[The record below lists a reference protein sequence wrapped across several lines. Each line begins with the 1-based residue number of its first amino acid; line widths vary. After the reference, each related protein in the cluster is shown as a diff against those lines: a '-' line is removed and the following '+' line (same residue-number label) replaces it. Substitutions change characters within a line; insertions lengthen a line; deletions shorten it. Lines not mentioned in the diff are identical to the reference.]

1 MAIIYSYPATAP
13 TLDDLLIG
21 TDVGADNAT
30 KSFTVQSLV
39 ALVNAAAGSGTVT
52 SVQIATDAF
61 LRATGGPIVDAGVIT
76 LSLTATGT
84 PSATT
89 FLRGDNQWVVPTVS
103 AGIIAKYN
111 NANITTDLSSI
122 NFTGAGVIAN
132 SDASGN
138 ITVNIAGTTQAV
150 ASVAAG
156 AGISIPSTTG
166 DVVVTNTGVLRII
179 AGSNITVSPATGV
192 GDVTINSTATGGTDI
207 GSVSAG
213 NGLVLDSGTTVLN
226 PVLGLNYGGA
236 GVDNYITSHSAAAT
250 ALGVDSIPFLQ
261 ASSSAVKYTT
271 LANIQASTL
280 SLVNV
285 AITDANEDAIINTYD
300 KANQAAITNGVAP
313 AYQIVT
319 LTQGSYDALV
329 TAGTTNANYLYF
341 TKAGAAATTF
351 TRTLAITLNISG
363 NASSSYSLSGNQVG
377 ATQTGVLG
385 AAYAF
390 ATTISNTGSTTISG
404 VSISNAS
411 GNQTDPSGTVTTTI
425 TATINNIVAGTG
437 TANVSITNAM
447 TINDGAGASG
457 AGIYTIAAAQASQ
470 SGTAPFSYNSNAFG
484 VAITLNAAADAWEI
498 IDNNG
503 VGPSVSYSPQTGTVQ
518 SGQVATVTATAE
530 GTVRKKSRTLVFTR
544 TTGGI
549 TGGTEGVDYN
559 LYSSGT
565 PGLNGTGSGATAT
578 AKVGDSYSYNT
589 TISMSSGKVIT
600 GFNGATAVTGTVPGG
615 AGNYGVS
622 QTLSGAIT
630 SSQGTAS
637 MTVTNSISGAAEGT
651 GYTIAYSYSI
661 DGGGASG
668 SYTPG
673 QSVTGS
679 VGANCTFTA
688 TVTAASNY
696 YASVTQSYTT
706 NPIPLTVAGAATAL
720 TLTGSSG
727 VNRRSVLIAGQ
738 GGTPGPGGT
747 ACARTQSIAIY
758 FGSAL
763 SSYTGVQNGDTIY
776 TSATGTG
783 VWSNGVYKTSVA
795 SGYGTAPGTITISGG
810 VASNSQFC

>member
-1 MAIIYSYPATAP
+1 MSIIYSYPATAP

-21 TDVGADNAT
+21 TDVGEDNAT

-39 ALVNAAAGSGTVT
+39 ALVNAAAGNGTVT

-61 LRATGGPIVDAGVIT
+61 LSATGGPIVDAGVIT

-89 FLRGDNQWVVPTVS
+89 FLRGDNQWVVPTVTS
-103 AGIIAKYN
+103 GIITQYN
-111 NANITTDLSSI
+111 NANITTDLASI

-138 ITVNIAGTTQAV
+138 VTVSIEGATQAV
-150 ASVAAG
+150 SSVAAG

-166 DVVVTNTGVLRII
+166 DVVVTNTGVLRVI
-179 AGSNITVSPATGV
+179 AGSNVTISPATGL

-280 SLVNV
+280 SLVNT
-285 AITDANEDAIINTYD
+285 AITDANEDAIVNTYD

-319 LTQGSYDALV
+319 LTQGNYDALV
-329 TAGTTNANYLYF
+329 AAGTTDANYLYF
-341 TKAGAAATTF
+341 TKAGAAAATF

-363 NASSSYSLSGNQVG
+363 NASSSYSLSGSQVG

-390 ATTISNTGSTTISG
+390 ATTISNTGNTTISG
-404 VSISNAS
+404 VTINNAS
-411 GNQTDPSGTVTTTI
+411 GTQTDPSGGVTTTI

-484 VAITLNAAADAWEI
+484 VAITQNAAADAWEI
-498 IDNNG
+498 IS
-503 VGPSVSYSPQTGTVQ
+503 PSVSYNPQTGTVQ
-518 SGQVATVTATAE
+518 SGQVATVTATAT

-549 TGGTEGVDYN
+549 TGGTEGTDYT
-559 LYSSGT
+559 LSSSGT

-578 AKVGDSYSYNT
+578 PKVGDAYSYST
-589 TISMSSGKVIT
+589 TISMIGNKVIT

-622 QTLSGAIT
+622 QTLSGAIS

-637 MTVTNSISGAAEGT
+637 MTVTNSVSGSAEGT
-651 GYTIAYSYSI
+651 GYTVAYSYSI
-661 DGGGASG
+661 SGGGASG

-673 QSVTGS
+673 QSVTGT
-679 VGANCTFTA
+679 VGANCTFTT

-696 YASVTQSYTT
+696 YANVTQSYTT
-706 NPIPLTVAGAATAL
+706 NPIPLTAAGAATAL

-727 VNRRSVLIAGQ
+727 ANRRSVLIAGQ

-747 ACARTQSIAIY
+747 ACGRTQSIAIY
-758 FGSAL
+758 FGNASDG
-763 SSYTGVQNGDTIY
+763 SSITGIVNGDTIY

-783 VWSNGVYKTSVA
+783 TWSNGVYKTSVA
-795 SGYGTAPGTITISGG
+795 DGYGTKPGTITVSGG

>member
-39 ALVNAAAGSGTVT
+39 ALVNAAAGNGTVT
-52 SVQIATDAF
+52 SVQLATDAF
-61 LRATGGPIVDAGVIT
+61 LTATGGPIVDAGTIT
-76 LSLTATGT
+76 VGFSATGT

-89 FLRGDNQWVVPTVS
+89 FLRGDNQWVVPTVTS
-103 AGIIAKYN
+103 GIITQYN
-111 NANITTDLSSI
+111 NDDITTDLSSI
-122 NFTGAGVIAN
+122 NFVGAGVIAN
-132 SDASGN
+132 SDANGN
-138 ITVNIAGTTQAV
+138 VTVNIAGATQAV
-150 ASVAAG
+150 SSVAAG

-166 DVVVTNTGVLRII
+166 DVVVTNTGVLRVI
-179 AGSNITVSPATGV
+179 AGDNIEVSPATGV

-236 GVDNYITSHSAAAT
+236 GVDNYITSHSAVAT

-280 SLVNV
+280 SLVST
-285 AITDANEDAIINTYD
+285 AITAANEDAIVNTYD

-319 LTQGSYDALV
+319 LTQGSYDALS
-329 TAGTTNANYLYF
+329 TSATPAGPGYNANYLYF

-351 TRTLAITLNISG
+351 QRTLAITLNISG
-363 NASSSYSLSGNQVG
+363 NASSSYSLSGSQVG
-377 ATQTGVLG
+377 ATQAGVLG

-404 VSISNAS
+404 VSINNAS
-411 GNQTDPSGTVTTTI
+411 GNQTDPSGAVTTTI

-437 TANVSITNAM
+437 TANVSITNSM
-447 TINDGAGASG
+447 TRNDGAGASG
-457 AGIYTIAAAQASQ
+457 AGIYTIAASQASQ

-498 IDNNG
+498 IS
-503 VGPSVSYSPQTGTVQ
+503 PSVSYSPQTGTVQ
-518 SGQVATVTATAE
+518 SGQVATVTATAT
-530 GTVRKKSRTLVFTR
+530 GTVQKKSRTLEFTR

-549 TGGTEGVDYN
+549 TGGTEGVDYT
-559 LYSSGT
+559 LSSSGT

-622 QTLSGAIT
+622 QTLSGAVS

-637 MTVTNSISGAAEGT
+637 MTVTKNISGAAEGT
-651 GYTIAYSYSI
+651 GYTIAYSFSI

-673 QSVTGS
+673 QPVTGS
-679 VGANCTFTA
+679 VGANCTFTT
-688 TVTAASNY
+688 TVTAEPNY
-696 YASVTQSYTT
+696 YKSVTQSYTT

-720 TLTGSSG
+720 TLTGSSAPE
-727 VNRRSVLIAGQ
+727 RRSAYISGQ

-747 ACARTQSIAIY
+747 ACGRLQTVQIW
-758 FGSAL
+758 FGSAI
-763 SSYTGVQNGDTIY
+763 SPYTGVQNGDTIY
-776 TSATGTG
+776 TSVTGNG
-783 VWSNGVYKTSVA
+783 IWSSGIYKTSVA
-795 SGYGTAPGTITISGG
+795 SGYGTAPGTITVSGG

>member
-39 ALVNAAAGSGTVT
+39 ALVNAAAGNGTVT
-52 SVQIATDAF
+52 SVQLATDAF
-61 LRATGGPIVDAGVIT
+61 LTATGGPIVDAGTIT
-76 LSLTATGT
+76 VGFSATGT

-89 FLRGDNQWVVPTVS
+89 FLRGDNQWVVPTVTS
-103 AGIIAKYN
+103 GIITQYN
-111 NANITTDLSSI
+111 NANITTDLASI

-138 ITVNIAGTTQAV
+138 VTVSIEGATQAV
-150 ASVAAG
+150 SSVAAG

-179 AGSNITVSPATGV
+179 AGSNVTISPATGL
-192 GDVTINSTATGGTDI
+192 GDVTVNSTATGGTDI

-280 SLVNV
+280 SLVNT
-285 AITDANEDAIINTYD
+285 AITDANEDAIVNTYD

-319 LTQGSYDALV
+319 LTQGNYDALV
-329 TAGTTNANYLYF
+329 AAGTTDANYLYF
-341 TKAGAAATTF
+341 TKAGAAAATF

-363 NASSSYSLSGNQVG
+363 NASSSYSLSGSQVG
-377 ATQTGVLG
+377 AQQTGVLG

-390 ATTISNTGSTTISG
+390 ATTISNTGNTTISG
-404 VSISNAS
+404 VTINNAS
-411 GNQTDPSGTVTTTI
+411 GTQTDPSGGVTTTI

-484 VAITLNAAADAWEI
+484 VAITQNAAADAWEI
-498 IDNNG
+498 IS
-503 VGPSVSYSPQTGTVQ
+503 PSVSYNPQTGTVQ
-518 SGQVATVTATAE
+518 SGQVATVTATAT
-530 GTVRKKSRTLVFTR
+530 GTVRKKSRTLEFTR

-549 TGGTEGVDYN
+549 TGGTEGTDYT
-559 LYSSGT
+559 LSSSGT

-578 AKVGDSYSYNT
+578 PKVGDAYSYST
-589 TISMSSGKVIT
+589 TISMIGNKVIT

-622 QTLSGAIT
+622 QTLSGAIS

-637 MTVTNSISGAAEGT
+637 MTVTNSVSGSAEGT
-651 GYTIAYSYSI
+651 GYTVAYSYSI
-661 DGGGASG
+661 SGGGASG

-673 QSVTGS
+673 QSVTGT
-679 VGANCTFTA
+679 VGANCTFTT

-696 YASVTQSYTT
+696 YANVTQSYTT
-706 NPIPLTVAGAATAL
+706 NPIPLTAAGAATAL

-727 VNRRSVLIAGQ
+727 VNRRSVFIAGQ

-747 ACARTQSIAIY
+747 ACGRTQSVQIW

-763 SSYTGVQNGDTIY
+763 SSYTGVQNGDTLY
-776 TSATGTG
+776 TSEFGNG
-783 VWSNGVYKTSVA
+783 VWSNGIYKTSVA
-795 SGYGTAPGTITISGG
+795 SGYGTAPGTITVSGG

>member
-39 ALVNAAAGSGTVT
+39 ALVNAAAGNGTVT
-52 SVQIATDAF
+52 SVQLATDAF
-61 LRATGGPIVDAGVIT
+61 LTATGGPIVDAGTIT
-76 LSLTATGT
+76 VGFSATGT

-89 FLRGDNQWVVPTVS
+89 FLRGDNQWVVPTVTS
-103 AGIIAKYN
+103 GIITQYN
-111 NANITTDLSSI
+111 NANITTDLASI

-138 ITVNIAGTTQAV
+138 VTVSIEGATQAV
-150 ASVAAG
+150 SSVAAG

-179 AGSNITVSPATGV
+179 AGSNVTISPATGL
-192 GDVTINSTATGGTDI
+192 GDVTVNSTATGGTDI

-280 SLVNV
+280 SLVNT
-285 AITDANEDAIINTYD
+285 AITDANEDAIVNTYD

-319 LTQGSYDALV
+319 LTQGNYDALV
-329 TAGTTNANYLYF
+329 AAGTTDANYLYF
-341 TKAGAAATTF
+341 TKAGAAAATF

-363 NASSSYSLSGNQVG
+363 NASSSYSLSGSQVG
-377 ATQTGVLG
+377 AQQTGVLG

-390 ATTISNTGSTTISG
+390 ATTISNTGNTTISG
-404 VSISNAS
+404 VTINNAS
-411 GNQTDPSGTVTTTI
+411 GTQTDPSGGVTTTI
-425 TATINNIVAGTG
+425 TATINNVVAGTG

-484 VAITLNAAADAWEI
+484 VAITQNAAADAWEI
-498 IDNNG
+498 IS
-503 VGPSVSYSPQTGTVQ
+503 PSVSYNPQTGTVQ
-518 SGQVATVTATAE
+518 SGQVATVTATAT
-530 GTVRKKSRTLVFTR
+530 GTVRKKSRTLEFTR

-549 TGGTEGVDYN
+549 TGGTEGTDYT
-559 LYSSGT
+559 LSSSGT

-578 AKVGDSYSYNT
+578 PKVGDAYSYST
-589 TISMSSGKVIT
+589 TISMIGNKVIT

-622 QTLSGAIT
+622 QTLSGAIS

-637 MTVTNSISGAAEGT
+637 MTVTNSVSGSAEGT
-651 GYTIAYSYSI
+651 GYTVAYSYSI
-661 DGGGASG
+661 SGGGASG

-673 QSVTGS
+673 QSVTGT
-679 VGANCTFTA
+679 VGANCTFTT

-696 YASVTQSYTT
+696 YANVTQSYTT
-706 NPIPLTVAGAATAL
+706 NPIPLTAAGAATAL

-727 VNRRSVLIAGQ
+727 VNRRSVFIAGQ

-747 ACARTQSIAIY
+747 ACGRTQNVQIW

-763 SSYTGVQNGDTIY
+763 SPYTGVQNTDTIY

-783 VWSNGVYKTSVA
+783 TWGNGVYKTSVA
-795 SGYGTAPGTITISGG
+795 SGYGTAPGTITVSGG

>member
-39 ALVNAAAGSGTVT
+39 ALVNAAAGNGTVT
-52 SVQIATDAF
+52 SVQLATDAF
-61 LRATGGPIVDAGVIT
+61 LTATGGPIVDAGTIT
-76 LSLTATGT
+76 VGFSATGT

-89 FLRGDNQWVVPTVS
+89 FLRGDNQWVVPTVTS
-103 AGIIAKYN
+103 GIITQYN
-111 NANITTDLSSI
+111 NANITTDLASI

-138 ITVNIAGTTQAV
+138 VTVSIEGATQAV
-150 ASVAAG
+150 SSVAAG

-179 AGSNITVSPATGV
+179 AGSNVTISPATGL
-192 GDVTINSTATGGTDI
+192 GDVTVNSTATGGTDI

-280 SLVNV
+280 SLVNT
-285 AITDANEDAIINTYD
+285 AITDANEDAIVNTYD

-319 LTQGSYDALV
+319 LTQGNYDALV
-329 TAGTTNANYLYF
+329 AAGTTDANYLYF
-341 TKAGAAATTF
+341 TKAGAAAATF

-363 NASSSYSLSGNQVG
+363 NASSSYSLSGSQVG

-390 ATTISNTGSTTISG
+390 ATTISNTGNTTISG
-404 VSISNAS
+404 VTINNAS
-411 GNQTDPSGTVTTTI
+411 GTQTDPSGGVTTTI
-425 TATINNIVAGTG
+425 TATINNVVAGTG

-484 VAITLNAAADAWEI
+484 VAITQNAAADAWEI
-498 IDNNG
+498 IS
-503 VGPSVSYSPQTGTVQ
+503 PSVSYNPQTGTVQ
-518 SGQVATVTATAE
+518 SGQVATVTATAT

-549 TGGTEGVDYN
+549 TGGTEGTDYT
-559 LYSSGT
+559 LSSSGT

-578 AKVGDSYSYNT
+578 PKVGDAYSYST
-589 TISMSSGKVIT
+589 TISMIGNKVIT

-622 QTLSGAIT
+622 QTLSGAIS

-637 MTVTNSISGAAEGT
+637 MTVTNSVSGSAEGT
-651 GYTIAYSYSI
+651 GYTVAYSYSI
-661 DGGGASG
+661 SGGGASG

-673 QSVTGS
+673 QSVTGT
-679 VGANCTFTA
+679 VGANCTFTT

-696 YASVTQSYTT
+696 YANVTQSYTT
-706 NPIPLTVAGAATAL
+706 NPIPLTAAGAATAL

-727 VNRRSVLIAGQ
+727 VNRRSVFIAGQ

-747 ACARTQSIAIY
+747 ACGRTQNVQIW

-763 SSYTGVQNGDTIY
+763 SPYTGVQNTDTIY

-783 VWSNGVYKTSVA
+783 TWGNGVYKTSVA
-795 SGYGTAPGTITISGG
+795 SGYGTAPGTITVSGG

>member
-39 ALVNAAAGSGTVT
+39 ALVNAAAGNGTVT

-89 FLRGDNQWVVPTVS
+89 FLRGDNQWVVPTVTS
-103 AGIIAKYN
+103 GIITQYN
-111 NANITTDLSSI
+111 NANITTDLASI

-138 ITVNIAGTTQAV
+138 VTVSIEGATQAV
-150 ASVAAG
+150 SSVAAG

-166 DVVVTNTGVLRII
+166 DVVVTNTGVLSII
-179 AGSNITVSPATGV
+179 AGSNVTISPATGL

-280 SLVNV
+280 SLVNT
-285 AITDANEDAIINTYD
+285 AITDANEDAIVNTYD

-319 LTQGSYDALV
+319 LTQGNYDALV
-329 TAGTTNANYLYF
+329 AAGTTDANYLYF
-341 TKAGAAATTF
+341 TKAGAAAATF

-363 NASSSYSLSGNQVG
+363 NASSSYSLSGSQVG

-404 VSISNAS
+404 VTINNAS
-411 GNQTDPSGTVTTTI
+411 GTQTDPSGTVTTTI

-484 VAITLNAAADAWEI
+484 VAITQNAAADAWEI
-498 IDNNG
+498 IS
-503 VGPSVSYSPQTGTVQ
+503 PSVSYNPQTGTVQ
-518 SGQVATVTATAE
+518 SGQVVTVTATAT
-530 GTVRKKSRTLVFTR
+530 GTVRKKSRTLEFTR

-549 TGGTEGVDYN
+549 TGGTEGTDYN
-559 LYSSGT
+559 LSSSGSASS
-565 PGLNGTGSGATAT
+565 PALNGTGSGATAA
-578 AKVGDSYSYNT
+578 AKVGDAYSYST
-589 TISMSSGKVIT
+589 TISMIGNKVIT

-615 AGNYGVS
+615 AGDYGVS
-622 QTLSGAIT
+622 QTLSGNIT

-637 MTVTNSISGAAEGT
+637 MTVTNSVSGSAEGT

-661 DGGGASG
+661 DGGASG
-668 SYTPG
+668 SYTLG
-673 QSVTGS
+673 QPVTGT
-679 VGANCTFTA
+679 VGANCTFTT

-696 YASVTQSYTT
+696 YANVTQSYTT
-706 NPIPLTVAGAATAL
+706 NPIPLTAAGAATAL

-747 ACARTQSIAIY
+747 ACGRTQSIAIY

-783 VWSNGVYKTSVA
+783 TWSNGVYKTSVA
-795 SGYGTAPGTITISGG
+795 SGYGTAPGTITVSGG